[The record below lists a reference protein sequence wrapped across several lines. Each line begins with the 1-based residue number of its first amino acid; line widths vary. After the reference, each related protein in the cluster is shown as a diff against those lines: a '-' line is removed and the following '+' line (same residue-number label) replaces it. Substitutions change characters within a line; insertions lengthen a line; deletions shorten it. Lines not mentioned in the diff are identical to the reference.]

1 MGFSFWNKNFF
12 DETRRLVRHDDKFQA
27 EELLNSPQE
36 KKPSFHHLFLKRF
49 QDTDNQFHSIMNK
62 EVGMLRVWG
71 T

>member
-1 MGFSFWNKNFF
+1 MDFGFWNKNFF
-12 DETRRLVRHDDKFQA
+12 DETRRLVRHDGKFQA

-36 KKPSFHHLFLKRF
+36 LKERPSFHHLFW
-49 QDTDNQFHSIMNK
+49 DADNQFHSIMNK